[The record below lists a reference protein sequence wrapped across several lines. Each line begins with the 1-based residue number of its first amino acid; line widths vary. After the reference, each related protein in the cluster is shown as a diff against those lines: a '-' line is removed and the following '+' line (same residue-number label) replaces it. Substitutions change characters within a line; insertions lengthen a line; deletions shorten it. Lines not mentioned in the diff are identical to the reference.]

1 VIRSRLIRPAPE
13 KRSSFAMSGSTD
25 DLSEAERRLLWRVV
39 LLAVYDWSAPASRG
53 RIDGLQR
60 EAERF
65 LFAPGGGL
73 EDFCSVLGANA
84 AAIRRKLKRMGAD
97 DCRNQFAMYSPGAR
111 YNI

>member
-1 VIRSRLIRPAPE
+1 
-13 KRSSFAMSGSTD
+13 MSGSTD

-39 LLAVYDWSAPASRG
+39 LLAVQDWSAQQPPTRGSHLGAG
-53 RIDGLQR
+53 RIEALQR

-65 LFAPGGGL
+65 LFATGGGL
-73 EDFCSVLGANA
+73 EDYCSVLGANA
-84 AAIRRKLKRMGAD
+84 RAIRRKLKRMGAD